1 MTPPKLKQ
9 LFISYRSSDA
19 AKVDKIARDLALL
32 KYDDGTLRYSTW
44 QDKHNLPP
52 ASPNWWD
59 AIVDAIIDCD
69 MFVMNISRASLQS
82 EVCRA
87 ELDYA
92 HKRNRPIIPVILDG
106 EFFLDPKSGKYDLPK
121 ETWTLVPDWL
131 GESQFLFYAGT
142 EFYSRFQQAV
152 EVFERHWPR
161 DITAPRPLNPDSR
174 SVHGSN
180 HALYD
185 AACDYAERL
194 AFADAEKHFDALVR
208 RNDPDYA
215 DVAAQWLELI
225 RLYAELIEID
235 ERRNAAFLF
244 DKKWASYVTLYPK
257 EFLEGIFDPKRFATR
272 GEAPLVDVIPAA
284 SPVVAQPQTDPV
296 VPPPGYDSPLPAPR
310 SGDAPPDS
318 APGQGVRTNPRSIDL
333 LPAPFAWIEIPG
345 GRGTLVTNETGVIL
359 SIPTEKYWIAK
370 YPVTNAQFAKF
381 IEAGGYREKQWWTEA
396 GWRQRGNDK
405 WTEPRF
411 WNNSKSNS
419 AEQPVVGVSWYEAV
433 AFCLWL
439 SDVTGEK
446 IMLPT
451 EDQWQYA
458 AQGDDGRDYPWGKE
472 WDFDRCHNNAPG
484 YNIAA
489 IFSVLGRS
497 SPFEVHKA
505 TPVTQYEGNGDSP
518 FGVVDMAGNVMEWC
532 LTDYDNETND
542 IQSEAVLRVLRGG
555 SLLTEFRDFL
565 RCNYR
570 HRNNPRDR
578 SNLIGFRLALS

>member
-32 KYDDGTLRYSTW
+32 KYDDGTPRYGTW

-121 ETWTLVPDWL
+121 ETWALVPDWL

-142 EFYSRFQQAV
+142 EFYGRFQQAV
-152 EVFERHWPR
+152 EGFERHWPR
-161 DITAPRPLNPDSR
+161 DISAPRPLNPDSR

-208 RNDPDYA
+208 RNDEDYG
-215 DVAAQWLELI
+215 DWAAQWLELI
-225 RLYAELIEID
+225 RRYAELVEIS
-235 ERRNAAFLF
+235 ERRIPTPIFN
-244 DKKWASYVTLYPK
+244 KRWASYTALYPK
-257 EFLEGIFDPKRFATR
+257 EFLDGIFDPKRFATH
-272 GEAPLVDVIPAA
+272 GAKPA
-284 SPVVAQPQTDPV
+284 SPPV
-296 VPPPGYDSPLPAPR
+296 VTAVPVVTTPATPSPSALPAQR
-310 SGDAPPDS
+310 SGA
-318 APGQGVRTNPRSIDL
+318 GVRANPRSVDL
-333 LPAPFAWIEIPG
+333 LPAPFAWIEIPKKG
-345 GRGTLVTNETGVIL
+345 Y
-359 SIPTEKYWIAK
+359 SIAK

-396 GWRQRGNDK
+396 GWKQRSNDK

-411 WNNSKSNS
+411 WNDSKWNGE
-419 AEQPVVGVSWYEAV
+419 EQPVVGVSWYEAV

-439 SDVTGEK
+439 SEVTGEK

-451 EDQWQYA
+451 EDQGQYA
-458 AQGDDGRDYPWGKE
+458 AQGDDGRDYPWGKQ
-472 WDFDRCHNNAPG
+472 WDASRCNNNVDG
-484 YNIAA
+484 KGI
-489 IFSVLGRS
+489 G
-497 SPFEVHKA
+497 KT
-505 TPVTQYEGNGDSP
+505 TPVQQYEGKGDSP
-518 FGVVDMAGNVMEWC
+518 FGVVDMAGNVWEWC
-532 LTDYDNETND
+532 LTDYDNKTND
-542 IQSEAVLRVLRGG
+542 INSNATLRVLRGG
-555 SLLTEFRDFL
+555 SWNDLSSVIFRCDLRLRNFPLL
-565 RCNYR
+565 
-570 HRNNPRDR
+570 RNL
-578 SNLIGFRLALS
+578 NLGFRLAHS